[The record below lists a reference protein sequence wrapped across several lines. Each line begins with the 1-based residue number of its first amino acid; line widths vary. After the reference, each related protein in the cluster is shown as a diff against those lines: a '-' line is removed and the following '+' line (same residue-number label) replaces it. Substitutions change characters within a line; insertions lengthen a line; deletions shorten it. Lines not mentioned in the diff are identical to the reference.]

1 MSLVDLQNYRGLV
14 ATDVVTMQDLISHS
28 FNIKVAPAF
37 FAAISPD
44 NWQFKTFEPEFRG
57 LPTVV
62 TANSTQLFAG
72 FQFNEA
78 RIYFPNAMLHCRMVS
93 AGIASSAMRFSLWLE
108 QGSAGADGLLHA
120 LKDLKLPC
128 DQLVSHSQVNRLE
141 QQVLTQQDFG
151 RYGKD
156 RPAGLSES
164 LLQISYRMGAEL
176 LCERYVVKQGVS
188 NG

>member
-1 MSLVDLQNYRGLV
+1 MRLVDLQNYSGLV
-14 ATDVVTMQDLISHS
+14 ATDVVTMQDLIANS
-28 FNIKVAPAF
+28 FKIKVAPAF

-44 NWQFKTFEPEFRG
+44 NWQFKTFDSKFRG

-62 TANSTQLFAG
+62 TANNTHLFAG

-108 QGSAGADGLLHA
+108 QDSAGADGLLHA

-128 DQLVSHSQVNRLE
+128 GQPESHLQVNRLE
-141 QQVLTQQDFG
+141 QQVLTQQDFE

-164 LLQISYRMGAEL
+164 LLQVSYRMGAEL
-176 LCERYVVKQGVS
+176 LCERYVFEQGS
-188 NG
+188 KNG